1 MTERELVLNSKRK
14 MSKEESIVGDVV
26 NVTSKNFGHKDN
38 SKVWFII
45 EKTDDYLVLEA
56 DDSHLIKLSPP
67 RGKHRITIPFKYLGD
82 FEINKIIK
90 QR

>member
-1 MTERELVLNSKRK
+1 MN
-14 MSKEESIVGDVV
+14 KEESIVGDVV
-26 NVTSKNFGHKDN
+26 NVTSKKFGHKDN

-45 EKTDDYLVLEA
+45 EKTEDYLVLEVDA
-56 DDSHLIKLSPP
+56 SHLIKLSPP
-67 RGKHRITIPFKYLGD
+67 RGKHRITIPFKYWGD

>member
-1 MTERELVLNSKRK
+1 MNKTK
-14 MSKEESIVGDVV
+14 MSKAKFIIGDTI
-26 NVTSKNFGHKDN
+26 NVISKKFGYKDN

-56 DDSHLIKLSPP
+56 DDSHLIKLLPP
-67 RGKHRITIPFKYLGD
+67 RGKHRIMIPFKYLFD

>member
-26 NVTSKNFGHKDN
+26 NVTSKKFGHKDN

-67 RGKHRITIPFKYLGD
+67 RGKHRITIPFKYWGD

-90 QR
+90 QK

>member
-1 MTERELVLNSKRK
+1 

-26 NVTSKNFGHKDN
+26 NVTSKKFGHKDN
-38 SKVWFII
+38 SKVCFII
-45 EKTDDYLVLEA
+45 EKTEDYLVLEV

-67 RGKHRITIPFKYLGD
+67 RGKHRITIPFKYWGD